1 MADFES
7 HRQPVEQ
14 VSTPQPQRRAGLI
27 AAIVATVVVLA
38 SGIIGITSYLL
49 LKHQNPPPEP
59 QPRNPHHLRVR
70 PPAHSTSPPPPPNAL
85 NGLLLS
91 VDQINTAMGT
101 TDMSSV
107 GTMTAMQDNSSWVS
121 DQACLPLSAAAQAKV
136 YAGTGYSAVRAQ
148 VVAKAQQNTVDQ
160 AVVSFSSAQEA
171 GSFFTAS
178 AQSWQACSNRQF
190 TLSANGNSQVNT
202 VGPLSNTNGTLSA
215 TVTPANSLGVCDR
228 ALTVANNVAI
238 DVTACVGPPGA
249 GHQHRR
255 PDRRQSAFGRAA
267 TSLSGELH
275 AQHAVWSRRRAVAKD
290 LPSCRSQDVGD
301 RSQRSVGAYEVKGW
315 PCHHR

>member
-1 MADFES
+1 
-7 HRQPVEQ
+7 
-14 VSTPQPQRRAGLI
+14 LI
-27 AAIVATVVVLA
+27 AVIVGTVVALA
-38 SGIIGITSYLL
+38 SGIIGVTGYVL
-49 LKHQNPPPEP
+49 LKHQNPSRTPTAQLAPPSSP
-59 QPRNPHHLRVR
+59 TS
-70 PPAHSTSPPPPPNAL
+70 STLQSPPPPPKAL

-107 GTMTAMQDNSSWVS
+107 GSMTAMPDNSFAVS

-148 VVAKAQQNTVDQ
+148 VVAKAQQNIVDQ
-160 AVVSFSSAQEA
+160 AVVLFSSPQEA

-190 TLSANGNSQVNT
+190 TISANGNSQVNT

-249 GHQHRR
+249 AISIADQIAAKIRAGH
-255 PDRRQSAFGRAA
+255 
-267 TSLSGELH
+267 
-275 AQHAVWSRRRAVAKD
+275 
-290 LPSCRSQDVGD
+290 
-301 RSQRSVGAYEVKGW
+301 
-315 PCHHR
+315 